1 MKAIISE
8 ELTRKSWSGKSV
20 LTKLIVGTKENIIE
34 KANKYISERIVQPNT
49 IPVKNFK
56 VEILTHYGKKV
67 NTWNYSPTYR

>member
-20 LTKLIVGTKENIIE
+20 LTKLIIGNKENIVD
-34 KANKYISERIVQPNT
+34 KVNKYISERIARPNT

-56 VEILTHYGKKV
+56 VEILTQNGKKV